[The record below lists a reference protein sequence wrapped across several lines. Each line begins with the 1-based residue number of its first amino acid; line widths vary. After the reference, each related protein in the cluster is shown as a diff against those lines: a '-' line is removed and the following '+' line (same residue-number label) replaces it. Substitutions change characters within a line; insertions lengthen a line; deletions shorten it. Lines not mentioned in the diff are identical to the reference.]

1 MHMERQIFL
10 YLLWEE
16 ARGHEEEIL
25 ADIREHFTVLKR
37 FEVTWPQREFIEH
50 LEAFYG
56 HASPIWRAKANRDG
70 TGSFLVILVED
81 EHPRFDRRKSLG
93 GVEQEVD
100 VNIYDAKKRYRKL
113 LKSKDRVHSSVTLAE
128 TRHNFCLLTGRT
140 LTDWLAE
147 EKADGALVRLVSE
160 QPRLLGWRSLEQV
173 FMFLNECLDYA
184 VLRNAGTF
192 DEMAAGDHPDI
203 DLLVASVDTFASIT
217 GATRMSPKPRRTA
230 YALKVGGKVLKFD
243 LREPGDG
250 YYDPPFAADILARSE
265 WKAVDGAKAKLRVP
279 CKEDQ
284 LYSLLYHAL
293 LHKKEVAPDY
303 AAFFERN
310 GLARAQWKE
319 ALSDWLAKKGY
330 AYCRPLDPK
339 VAFNEAN
346 LLPSPPLKTL
356 PRSFSHI
363 VSFALSF
370 SKLRL
375 HLFTGTGLPNLFRFQ
390 LRLGGL
396 FKIDICVGQVKEIE
410 T

>member
-1 MHMERQIFL
+1 MERQIFL

-16 ARGHEEEIL
+16 ARDREEEIL
-25 ADIREHFTVLKR
+25 ADLRAHFTVLKR
-37 FEVTWPQREFIEH
+37 FEVTWPRRAFIEH

-56 HASPIWRAKANRDG
+56 HSSAIWRAKANRDG

-81 EHPRFDRRKSLG
+81 EHPRFDRRRSLG

-100 VNIYDAKKRYRKL
+100 VNVYDAKKRYRKL

-128 TRHNFCLLTGRT
+128 TRHNFCLLTGRP
-140 LTDWLAE
+140 LAEWLAE

-160 QPRLLGWRSLEQV
+160 QPRYRGWDSLEQV
-173 FMFLNECLDYA
+173 FKILNECLDYA
-184 VLRNAGTF
+184 VLRNAGPF

-203 DLLVASVDTFASIT
+203 YMLVASVDAFASIT
-217 GATRMSPKPRRTA
+217 GAERMSPKPNRTA

-250 YYDPPFAADILARSE
+250 YYDPAFASDILARAE
-265 WKAVDGAKAKLRVP
+265 GKAFAGSKTPVRVP
-279 CKEDQ
+279 CGEDQ

-293 LHKKEVAPDY
+293 LHKKEVSPDY
-303 AAFFERN
+303 AAFFERS
-310 GLARAQWKE
+310 GLPRARWRE
-319 ALSDWLAKKGY
+319 SLSAWLAEKGY

-346 LLPSPPLKTL
+346 LLPSPPVKTL
-356 PRSFSHI
+356 PRSRAHL

-396 FKIDICVGQVKEIE
+396 FKIDICLGQVKEIE

>member
-1 MHMERQIFL
+1 MERQIFL

-16 ARGHEEEIL
+16 ARDHEEEIL
-25 ADIREHFTVLKR
+25 ADIRAHFNVLKR

-56 HASPIWRAKANRDG
+56 HTSAIWRAKANRDG
-70 TGSFLVILVED
+70 MGSFLVILVED
-81 EHPRFDRRKSLG
+81 EHPRFERRKSLG

-100 VNIYDAKKRYRKL
+100 VNVYDAKKRYRKL

-140 LTDWLAE
+140 LADWLAE

-160 QPRLLGWRSLEQV
+160 QPRYWGWKSLEQV
-173 FMFLNECLDYA
+173 FTVLNECMDYV

-192 DEMAAGDHPDI
+192 DAMAAGDHPDI
-203 DLLVASVDTFASIT
+203 DMLVSGVDTFAAIT

-250 YYDPPFAADILARSE
+250 YYDPSFASDILARAE
-265 WKAVDGAKAKLRVP
+265 WMAVDGSKTKLRVP
-279 CKEDQ
+279 GGEDR

-293 LHKKEVAPDY
+293 LHKKEVSPDY

-310 GLARAQWKE
+310 GLAREQWKE
-319 ALSDWLAKKGY
+319 ALAAWLSSKGY

-346 LLPSPPLKTL
+346 LLPSPPLKRL
-356 PRSFSHI
+356 PRSFAHI
-363 VSFALSF
+363 CSFALSF

-375 HLFTGTGLPNLFRFQ
+375 HLFTGTGLPNLFRLQ